1 VIGESTHDL
10 LLATLDDTS
19 TKGNGVVSRVLRSAS
34 LHSVVGVLLG
44 CLLACLF
51 CVFVLSSYWQYEMV
65 FAALAGIGAIGL
77 NLVMGYAGQVSI
89 GNAGFMAVGAFS
101 GVWGG
106 DHGGFLMALVVGTV
120 ASGLVG
126 AVVGLVC
133 MRLRGFYVVL
143 GTLALTYIAA
153 FVFEEIESAAH
164 VPAGF
169 FLGSVS
175 IGPISV
181 GFSNKSWLILSISML
196 ALVMILAKLLI
207 DGRVGRS
214 WMAIRESEAA
224 AAVIGINV
232 RFYKLL
238 AFVISSAVIG
248 VGGVLLA
255 YLIGTVDY
263 NTYSL
268 TLAVSYAAM
277 ILIGGM
283 GSFIGP
289 LLGAILVTILPV
301 ELNQLSSVSFL
312 GSFVTNNA
320 AALELFSYGA
330 LVIIIMLVEPGG
342 LSVIATRI
350 GAFFIRLVKRSK
362 DTDVSQVTS

>member
-1 VIGESTHDL
+1 
-10 LLATLDDTS
+10 
-19 TKGNGVVSRVLRSAS
+19 
-34 LHSVVGVLLG
+34 
-44 CLLACLF
+44 
-51 CVFVLSSYWQYEMV
+51 
-65 FAALAGIGAIGL
+65 
-77 NLVMGYAGQVSI
+77 
-89 GNAGFMAVGAFS
+89 
-101 GVWGG
+101 
-106 DHGGFLMALVVGTV
+106 
-120 ASGLVG
+120 
-126 AVVGLVC
+126 
-133 MRLRGFYVVL
+133 
-143 GTLALTYIAA
+143 
-153 FVFEEIESAAH
+153 

-169 FLGSVS
+169 FLGAVS

-181 GFSNKSWLILSISML
+181 GFSNKSWLILSISTL
-196 ALVMILAKLLI
+196 ALIMILAKLLI
-207 DGRVGRS
+207 NGRVGRS

-232 RFYKLL
+232 KFYKLL

-248 VGGVLLA
+248 IGGVLLA

-268 TLAVSYAAM
+268 TVAVSYAAM

-301 ELNQLSSVSFL
+301 ELNQLSTVSFL

-342 LSVIATRI
+342 LSVIAMRI
-350 GAFFIRLVKRSK
+350 GAFFVRLVKRSK